1 MGADEGSWQPKE
13 KLTFGSA
20 CEVDPILERHLS
32 ENGGVLRA
40 MSGLQGRLL
49 SDEILCV
56 RVLSDVTTG
65 DDTVVQSRHTTVT
78 IP

>member
-1 MGADEGSWQPKE
+1 MGADEGSWKPEE
-13 KLTFGSA
+13 KVTFGSP
-20 CEVDPILERHLS
+20 CEVDPILERQLS

-40 MSGLQGRLL
+40 MSGCQGRLL

-56 RVLSDVTTG
+56 HMLSDVTTG
-65 DDTVVQSRHTTVT
+65 DGTVVQSRHTTGT